1 MKLYRV
7 TILADK
13 YPTDYTVSA
22 SGWGT
27 AVSRAIREWKKKF
40 KGSRTVEMTIKV
52 YKSSDVLTAEKAE

>member
-7 TILADK
+7 TIQADK
-13 YPTDYTVSA
+13 WPSDYHVQA

-40 KGSRTVEMTIKV
+40 KGSRASEMTIKV
-52 YKSSDVLTAEKAE
+52 YKSSDVLTAEKSE